1 MNVTCPQCKTR
12 YSVDDSRIPP
22 SGVSIKCPKCTHTFV
37 AKKDQ
42 GAGAVPL
49 PGNVAAK
56 PPPSRES
63 SAVALPGNV
72 AAKPKIPPAT
82 TDSGLDSDLDLGL
95 DDDMPA
101 PKKPAA
107 PPPSKPKPPPAA
119 AAAKSFTESGVLDF
133 IDDTGK
139 KAGPGGRTTGGSV
152 EYRIRRRN
160 GRVEGP
166 FGVGRLVAMIKNKD
180 LSGNEDLSEDG
191 VTWKAMTS
199 VPELNKAINE
209 VMAADDELSLSDD
222 VPKRGGAGHGGHGAS
237 DDLAL
242 DDEPPARGP
251 APKGKASPSIDEMMA
266 ELDLDQESKKAGG
279 PPPSG
284 ADGEPGPAPR
294 GGGEDLQVGEI
305 PELPPL
311 WKTYKK
317 PILAFVG
324 VMALVLF
331 GVFTHLSRFGIFFI
345 PGLIAE
351 LTREPPPP
359 PPEKPPPPPPK
370 VVSAEEMG
378 NLINEGSYEAFRS
391 IFATIESAG
400 PNLPDNML
408 ALAKARGMAT
418 LAYGSAVFPLQDLT
432 KAVEALNTLDLG
444 KAMGGNAAAAN
455 VEILKSRS
463 ALEILTGAHESA
475 ANQLGA
481 LLETRSDDKELAL
494 LLGLARA
501 KSGNVPGA
509 LEALDKALV
518 ADARYALAMHAIGD
532 IVAAQGET
540 NLEDAAFWYA
550 KALRAQ
556 PAHSRSGVAAAAIYE
571 KLHRTGARRRI
582 LFDTA
587 ENVTRGLPPAERPLV
602 LYETALAFDRV
613 GLLRQ
618 ASRFAEEAA
627 RLDPTNGNY
636 TALAAVAAALS
647 GRGATG
653 ITALDA
659 QLQRTPNDL
668 EALLAR
674 ARANMKME
682 EVAKAFLDLET
693 AAKQAPKD
701 PRPPLWEARF
711 DLVLGKMGDARSSLE
726 KAARLAGNDVVPR
739 VELGRLELT
748 LGDVDAAL
756 KQAKA
761 AVEADPYSARA
772 LALLGDCLSR
782 RAELQE
788 AIETYR
794 KAFEIDDEILEARVG
809 YANTL
814 RDIATRQGDP
824 RESQDLAASVPLYLA
839 ALNDQPDNP
848 QIIFEYG
855 RALELEGRLA
865 NALAL
870 YREAS
875 MLDEK
880 DVRPHLRM
888 VQAFIERNPPSL
900 DEAAASLKR
909 AQGIELASGRQNS
922 EVRFW
927 EARLAL
933 LTDRVHDAVSALRTA
948 TEAEPKN
955 AVFHYWMGRALER
968 NNSLYEAIT
977 YYEKAVTLNSRY
989 AEAHRS
995 LGWASV
1001 ERHKFDD
1008 ARAHFD
1014 AFREAAPEDKTIWN
1028 DIGESYV
1035 RQNKD
1040 KEAQEAFEKVL
1051 EHLPQDGRAL
1061 VQVGNILSRRGKEE
1075 DATKFYRRAV
1085 KADGDNAEAV
1095 CLLGI
1100 NLARGKVSKEA
1111 EGLLKKC
1118 LDAKEAPEDMKDSA
1132 NSILETAGLH

>member
-1 MNVTCPQCKTR
+1 MNVSCPQCKTR

-42 GAGAVPL
+42 GDGAVAL
-49 PGNVAAK
+49 PGNVAPKA
-56 PPPSRES
+56 PSRES

-72 AAKPKIPPAT
+72 AAKPKIPAAT
-82 TDSGLDSDLDLGL
+82 TDAGLDSDLDLGL

-101 PKKPAA
+101 PKKAA
-107 PPPSKPKPPPAA
+107 PPPKPKAPPPSQP
-119 AAAKSFTESGVLDF
+119 AKSFTESGVLDF

-139 KAGPGGRTTGGSV
+139 KAGPGGRSSGGSV
-152 EYRIRRRN
+152 EYRVRRRN

-180 LSGNEDLSEDG
+180 LAANEDLSEDG

-209 VMAADDELSLSDD
+209 VMAAEDDLSLSDD
-222 VPKRGGAGHGGHGAS
+222 LPAKRGAGPAPRGAS
-237 DDLAL
+237 QDLSL
-242 DDEPPARGP
+242 DDEPPPSRGP

-266 ELDLDQESKKAGG
+266 ELDLDQDSKPKGGDAG
-279 PPPSG
+279 PPPG
-284 ADGEPGPAPR
+284 DDAPPAPR
-294 GGGEDLQVGEI
+294 GAGGEDLQVGEI
-305 PELPPL
+305 PDLPPL
-311 WKTYKK
+311 WKTYRK

-324 VMALVLF
+324 VMALVLL

-345 PGLIAE
+345 PGILAE

-359 PPEKPPPPPPK
+359 PPEKPPPPPAK
-370 VVSAEEMG
+370 VVSPEELA

-400 PNLPDNML
+400 PTLPDNML

-418 LAYGSAVFPLQDLT
+418 LAYGSTAFPLADLT

-475 ANQLGA
+475 ATQLAA
-481 LLETRSDDKELAL
+481 LVESRSDDKELAL

-501 KSGNVPGA
+501 KGGDAKGA

-518 ADARYALAMHAIGD
+518 ADSRYALAIHAIGD
-532 IVAAQGET
+532 IVAAQGDA

-556 PAHSRSGVAAAAIYE
+556 PAHSRSGVAAAALYE

-582 LFDTA
+582 LFETA
-587 ENVTRGLPPAERPLV
+587 ENVSRGLPPAERPLV
-602 LYETALAFDRV
+602 LYETAKAFDRV
-613 GLLRQ
+613 GILRQ
-618 ASRFAEEAA
+618 AGRFAEEAA
-627 RLDPTNGNY
+627 RLDPTNANY
-636 TALAAVAAALS
+636 IALAGVAMALS
-647 GRGATG
+647 GRGAQSVA
-653 ITALDA
+653 ALDA

-668 EALLAR
+668 ETVLAR
-674 ARANMKME
+674 ARAHMKME

-693 AAKQAPKD
+693 AAKQAPRD
-701 PRPPLWEARF
+701 HRPSLWEARF
-711 DLVLGKMGDARSSLE
+711 DLLLGKLADARTALE
-726 KAARLAGNDVVPR
+726 KAARLADTDVVPK
-739 VELGRLELT
+739 VELGRLELN

-756 KQAKA
+756 TQAKA
-761 AVEADPYSARA
+761 AVTADPNSARA

-782 RAELQE
+782 RAELSE

-814 RDIATRQGDP
+814 RDIAMRQGAP

-855 RALELEGRLA
+855 RALELEGRLQ

-888 VQAFIERNPPSL
+888 VQAFIEQSPPAL
-900 DEAAASLKR
+900 DEAASSLKR
-909 AQGIELASGRQNS
+909 AQSIELSSGRPSS

-948 TEAEPKN
+948 TEFEPKN

-977 YYEKAVTLNSRY
+977 YYEKAVSLNSRY
-989 AEAHRS
+989 AEAHRA

-1001 ERHKFDD
+1001 ERHKFDQS
-1008 ARAHFD
+1008 RVHFE
-1014 AFREAAPEDKTIWN
+1014 AFRAAAPEDKTIWN

-1040 KEAQEAFEKVL
+1040 NEALGAFEKVL
-1051 EHLPQDGRAL
+1051 EHLPQDVKAL

-1075 DATKFYRRAV
+1075 DATKYYRRAV
-1085 KADGDNAEAV
+1085 KADESNGEAT
-1095 CLLGI
+1095 CQLGI
-1100 NLARGKVSKEA
+1100 ALARGKVSKEA
-1111 EGLLKKC
+1111 EGLLKRC
-1118 LDAKEAPEDMKDSA
+1118 LKSADAPEDMKDSA
-1132 NSILETAGLH
+1132 QSILDTAGIN